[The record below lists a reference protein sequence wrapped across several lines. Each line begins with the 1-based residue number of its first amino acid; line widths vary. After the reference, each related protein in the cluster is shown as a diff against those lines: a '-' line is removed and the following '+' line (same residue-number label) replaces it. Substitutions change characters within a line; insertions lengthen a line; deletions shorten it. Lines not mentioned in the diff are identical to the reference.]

1 MSDDLRF
8 RVAGQAVPSGEPEYK
23 WDKEEETCSEDA
35 EDTGLFAGV

>member
-8 RVAGQAVPSGEPEYK
+8 TVAGQAVTSGEPEYK
-23 WDKEEETCSEDA
+23 WDKEEGTRREDA